1 MLLFG
6 QFKIYCNFKYLD
18 SYIYR
23 VLFTKYKLFIHN
35 IFFLT
40 NSLLFCINKLL
51 LNKYSI
57 DIYVKPNK
65 LISVL
70 LFLKNHSNYK
80 FKLLQDIICL
90 DFPNNLKRFY
100 LVYSLLSVK
109 YNVRYNVIVN
119 INELQPVFSS
129 VLLYRSAGWLERECW
144 DMMGIFFF
152 GNNDLRRILTD
163 YGFNGHPLRKDF
175 PLSGFFE
182 VYFDDITKILKKVPI
197 TLAQEFRSIYTS
209 KPIWS

>member
-1 MLLFG
+1 MCLL
-6 QFKIYCNFKYLD
+6 I
-18 SYIYR
+18 
-23 VLFTKYKLFIHN
+23 LFYYDLPIVT
-35 IFFLT
+35 
-40 NSLLFCINKLL
+40 CI
-51 LNKYSI
+51 
-57 DIYVKPNK
+57 
-65 LISVL
+65 
-70 LFLKNHSNYK
+70 
-80 FKLLQDIICL
+80 